1 MADYELVSKITGFSI
16 YIENNYSTAVNSGY
30 TLASPF
36 VCRINLQAGVSPAEV
51 LNSCTLFWHFGDG
64 FIEQIKEVRESSIQ
78 STAHKFNWP
87 GMYEIKLSVTS
98 NDSVSSATFS
108 KALSVNNYL
117 TDSLEWDYTGWSDL
131 SSTNRAAGAIFHGFQ
146 NCKPGSLNTPIPLTF
161 RFTSSSTL
169 SDRIV
174 FDLYSQN
181 SSSQPY
187 DSATQN
193 NKYANLRPRWRFT
206 DLNNNVINTAGPLS
220 AQIQEVVIDSLG
232 RAVTATGFDSST
244 SVIVGYIGSVD
255 VYYIDDI
262 PSLTYSSGSYSI
274 SVPTLW
280 VVSNT
285 NSLPNKQDKNDL
297 EQPSY
302 SNSVISLTSQFY
314 VKNLSADYFNL
325 TVNGGAIPLSGV
337 MWPGVSGNFIIST
350 NSALSSST
358 LEVDYSN
365 KTLLNYPIPYS
376 NSPIIIYPSIPT
388 TFTFANSSFN
398 LSRTD
403 AIGRDTGGFYRN
415 TFYSLDSTSSL
426 LTAGAFT
433 ASIVVSALS
442 ATVINEPP
450 ANALSGYN
458 PSTRIAA
465 ATANNT
471 LVVKNLT
478 GTAQFTITNFD
489 KTYFVRKINEDF
501 NYGAQLLT
509 YALQPTIASNTN
521 MFAFLSAMAGDSY
534 TTEDSFGT
542 KAYEK
547 IANFVANT
555 QDIHTSNVDYIYSLA
570 NSIDSEFDSY
580 NLTPPPTL
588 KRAFDLFSVPH
599 NRLWGTRE
607 KYNINFNNQS
617 DHTNLG
623 TSLTAYNINTAI
635 VSSGQL
641 IVLNDLFVSN
651 FYELLEVP
659 KVNSYASVT
668 ALDPNNTYFTSS
680 LTYPVTSYPLS
691 AFFGWGVKTPVAN
704 YYRFWVYKPG
714 FNNIPVNNTIDWSTK
729 TDGVSTTLV
738 ESNSSVSEWY
748 KDSGILENIYS
759 YYLYKGLDLLK

>member
-1 MADYELVSKITGFSI
+1 MIEKIIKENTKYEKGKVSTSNVLKSSLNRSGKDENDYIKSVTKKMKEYLKDGSKGDYEMNPKHFPKGNGELEEMEKMAFS
-16 YIENNYSTAVNSGY
+16 
-30 TLASPF
+30 
-36 VCRINLQAGVSPAEV
+36 
-51 LNSCTLFWHFGDG
+51 
-64 FIEQIKEVRESSIQ
+64 
-78 STAHKFNWP
+78 
-87 GMYEIKLSVTS
+87 
-98 NDSVSSATFS
+98 
-108 KALSVNNYL
+108 L
-117 TDSLEWDYTGWSDL
+117 TDD
-131 SSTNRAAGAIFHGFQ
+131 
-146 NCKPGSLNTPIPLTF
+146 
-161 RFTSSSTL
+161 
-169 SDRIV
+169 
-174 FDLYSQN
+174 
-181 SSSQPY
+181 
-187 DSATQN
+187 
-193 NKYANLRPRWRFT
+193 
-206 DLNNNVINTAGPLS
+206 
-220 AQIQEVVIDSLG
+220 
-232 RAVTATGFDSST
+232 
-244 SVIVGYIGSVD
+244 
-255 VYYIDDI
+255 
-262 PSLTYSSGSYSI
+262 
-274 SVPTLW
+274 
-280 VVSNT
+280 
-285 NSLPNKQDKNDL
+285 
-297 EQPSY
+297 
-302 SNSVISLTSQFY
+302 
-314 VKNLSADYFNL
+314 
-325 TVNGGAIPLSGV
+325 
-337 MWPGVSGNFIIST
+337 
-350 NSALSSST
+350 
-358 LEVDYSN
+358 
-365 KTLLNYPIPYS
+365 
-376 NSPIIIYPSIPT
+376 
-388 TFTFANSSFN
+388 
-398 LSRTD
+398 
-403 AIGRDTGGFYRN
+403 
-415 TFYSLDSTSSL
+415 
-426 LTAGAFT
+426 
-433 ASIVVSALS
+433 
-442 ATVINEPP
+442 
-450 ANALSGYN
+450 
-458 PSTRIAA
+458 
-465 ATANNT
+465 
-471 LVVKNLT
+471 
-478 GTAQFTITNFD
+478 
-489 KTYFVRKINEDF
+489 NEDF

-659 KVNSYASVT
+659 RVNSYASVT